1 MMNIDWLTF
10 ILKLVLVPV
19 FIGIVSLAGR
29 HWGPTIGGWLIGL
42 PLTSGPVAFFL
53 ALEQGDVFTA
63 AASQAMMIGI
73 ISVSIFSFAYTQLA
87 SRTFWLPSVL
97 TAYCAWVAC
106 TFLLD
111 NVNVPPLISPLLVLV
126 CIACTFLLIPSPSPS
141 SAPRSPPN
149 WEIPARMFFATL
161 LVFLITAIAQF
172 LGPKLTGLLTP
183 IPLYATVLA
192 VFTHRFESAE
202 NAIRLLRGVV
212 AGSVTATIF
221 LLIVSSTITQWGVGF
236 AFVSAIAASLVTHA
250 VVFQLLRFS
259 DSSRALRDE
268 SGFR

>member
-1 MMNIDWLTF
+1 MMSIDWVTF

-29 HWGPTIGGWLIGL
+29 HWGPTVGGWLVGL

-53 ALEQGDVFTA
+53 ALEQGDIFTA

-73 ISVSIFSFAYTQLA
+73 ISVSVFSLAYTSMA
-87 SRTFWLPSVL
+87 RRAFWLPSVL
-97 TAYCAWVAC
+97 IAYCAWAAC

-111 NVNVPPLISPLLVLV
+111 NVNIPPLIGPALVLA
-126 CIACTFLLIPSPSPS
+126 CIACTFLLIPNPAPSHT
-141 SAPRSPPN
+141 PRSPPK
-149 WEIPARMFFATL
+149 WEIPARMFSATV
-161 LVFLITAIAQF
+161 LVFLITAIAQL

-192 VFTHRFESAE
+192 VFTHRFEAAE
-202 NAIRLLRGVV
+202 NAVRLLRGVV

-221 LLIVSSTITQWGVGF
+221 LLIISLTIITWGVGF
-236 AFVSAIAASLVTHA
+236 AFLLAIAASLATHA
-250 VVFQLLRFS
+250 VIFQFLRF
-259 DSSRALRDE
+259 ATKPE
-268 SGFR
+268 T